1 MSYYSYGNRIYSLNE
16 AKEEKGKD
24 IHIIAALKA
33 EIKKCKSPMEKK
45 KLQAKLM
52 KYTEKAMNEAA
63 ESASQQPTA
72 GTSRRCPACGQATT
86 AEQMKKQQLLK
97 GLKTPAKDN
106 GFDWMPPRSVDEAK
120 DLEDGLDDETIE
132 KYRHLW
138 NERNKKVCPH
148 CGQPYKEQEAKLK
161 AGLTSPSK
169 DTMEDMTDSL

>member
-1 MSYYSYGNRIYSLNE
+1 MSYYSYGNRIYSINE

-33 EIKKCKSPMEKK
+33 EIKKTKSPMEKK

-52 KYTEKAMNEAA
+52 KYTEKAMN
-63 ESASQQPTA
+63 
-72 GTSRRCPACGQATT
+72 
-86 AEQMKKQQLLK
+86 
-97 GLKTPAKDN
+97 
-106 GFDWMPPRSVDEAK
+106 EAK

>member
-106 GFDWMPPRSVDEAK
+106 GFDWMPPRSVDEAIEAAS
-120 DLEDGLDDETIE
+120 DLALRVAKIE
-132 KYRHLW
+132 EQLKIHKLLIDQLNKYISYQ
-138 NERNKKVCPH
+138 K
-148 CGQPYKEQEAKLK
+148 
-161 AGLTSPSK
+161 
-169 DTMEDMTDSL
+169 